1 MKLLT
6 TFPSLIL
13 PSLSCVHVHVYSY
26 ISTMLGAQDYRVV
39 VAGIQMAVI
48 LIEKLP
54 EVFLVYFQ
62 REGVVHA
69 MEALKTIPLK
79 ALTTPKKP
87 EEARAI
93 SPMILPLS
101 QSEGEVPSSSSSET
115 PLTPNT
121 AKRSLGG
128 TL

>member
-1 MKLLT
+1 
-6 TFPSLIL
+6 
-13 PSLSCVHVHVYSY
+13 
-26 ISTMLGAQDYRVV
+26 MLGSQDYRVV
-39 VAGIQMAVI
+39 VAAIQMAVI

-69 MEALKTIPLK
+69 MEALKSIPLK

-87 EEARAI
+87 EEARSA

-101 QSEGEVPSSSSSET
+101 QSEGEVSSSSSAET

-121 AKRSLGG
+121 AKRSVDREATTCSERSSLAV
-128 TL
+128 TKCFFCFYHMV